1 MDGLADKYLLDTNV
15 LLRLA
20 LPASFEHDTLRRCI
34 DLLWARRALIFST
47 SQNLAEFWN
56 VCTRPM
62 SANGYGLVPSEANR
76 LAVLLEREFRLA
88 PDSELTHAEWRTIV
102 VEESVSGVQV
112 HDARLVAVMRI
123 HRIPHLVTFN
133 TRDFRRYRDV
143 DVISP
148 AELLVRLD

>member
-1 MDGLADKYLLDTNV
+1 MDGLTDRYLLDTDIV
-15 LLRLA
+15 LRLA
-20 LPASFEHDTLRRCI
+20 LAASAEHKTLRRCI
-34 DLLWARRALIFST
+34 DLLWARRAEIFYT

-56 VCTRPM
+56 VCTRPT
-62 SANGYGLVPSEANR
+62 SGNGYGLAPSEANR
-76 LAVLLEREFRLA
+76 RAVLLEREFRLA

-102 VEESVSGVQV
+102 VDENVSGVQV

-133 TRDFRRYRDV
+133 VRDFRRYRDI